1 MENSNKNK
9 KFHSGFVAIVGRP
22 NVGKSTFMNYVI
34 GQKIAIMSN
43 VPQTTR
49 NKIQGIYTTDK
60 EQIIFIDT
68 PGIHK
73 AHNKLGDFMVQ
84 SSLSTLNEVDAVMF
98 MISANEERGAGDNFI
113 IEHLKQIKKPVY
125 LVINKIDLINPNKL
139 LEIMDDYKDA
149 VDWKEV
155 VPISAIQGNN
165 VSEFIDTLAA
175 ELPEGPQ
182 YYPDDQVTDHPE
194 RFIAAEL
201 IREKVLM
208 LTRQEVPHS
217 VAVVIESLKRQDKR
231 KIHIQATII
240 VDRPTQKGIIIGHGG
255 QMLKKIGTLARED
268 IERLLGD
275 KVYLEL
281 RVKVSEGW
289 RDKQSLLQS
298 YGYRKDN
305 Y

>member
-125 LVINKIDLINPNKL
+125 LVINKIDLINSNKL

-268 IERLLGD
+268 IERLFGD

-281 RVKVSEGW
+281 WVKVSEGW

>member
-1 MENSNKNK
+1 LENSNKNK

-281 RVKVSEGW
+281 WVKVSEGW

>member
-1 MENSNKNK
+1 MENSSS
-9 KFHSGFVAIVGRP
+9 KFRSGFVAIVGRP

-49 NKIQGIYTTDK
+49 NKIRGIYTTDE

-73 AHNKLGDFMVQ
+73 AHNKLGDYMVQ
-84 SSLSTLNEVDAVMF
+84 SSLSTLNEVDAIMF
-98 MISANEERGAGDNFI
+98 MVAANEERGAGDNFI
-113 IEHLKQIKKPVY
+113 IEHLKQVNKPVY
-125 LVINKIDLINPNKL
+125 LIINKIDLINPNKML
-139 LEIMDDYKDA
+139 KIMDTYKDA
-149 VDWKEV
+149 LDWKEV
-155 VPISAIQGNN
+155 VPISATQGNN
-165 VSEFIDTLAA
+165 VSELMDTLSKQ
-175 ELPEGPQ
+175 LPEGPQ

-194 RFIAAEL
+194 RFIVAEL

-217 VAVVIESLKRQDKR
+217 VAVVIDSLKRQDKR
-231 KIHIQATII
+231 KIHVQATII
-240 VDRPTQKGIIIGHGG
+240 VDRPTQKGIVIGHGG

-275 KVYLEL
+275 QVYLEL
-281 RVKVSEGW
+281 WVKVSEGW

-305 Y
+305 

>member
-1 MENSNKNK
+1 
-9 KFHSGFVAIVGRP
+9 
-22 NVGKSTFMNYVI
+22 MNYVI

-49 NKIQGIYTTDK
+49 NKIQGIYTTSK

-84 SSLSTLNEVDAVMF
+84 SSLSTLNEVDAIMF

-113 IEHLKQIKKPVY
+113 IEHLKQTKKPVY

-149 VDWKEV
+149 LNWKEV
-155 VPISAIQGNN
+155 VPISAAQGNN
-165 VSEFIDTLAA
+165 VSELIDTLAD

-182 YYPDDQVTDHPE
+182 YYPEDQVTDHPE
-194 RFIAAEL
+194 RFIVAEL

-217 VAVVIESLKRQDKR
+217 VAVVIDSLKRQDKR
-231 KIHIQATII
+231 KIHVQATII

-281 RVKVSEGW
+281 WVKVSEGW

>member
-139 LEIMDDYKDA
+139 LEIMDDYKDS

-281 RVKVSEGW
+281 WVKVSEGW

>member
-1 MENSNKNK
+1 LENSSS
-9 KFHSGFVAIVGRP
+9 KFRSGFVAIVGRP

-49 NKIQGIYTTDK
+49 NKIRGIYTTDE

-73 AHNKLGDFMVQ
+73 AHNKLGDYMVQ
-84 SSLSTLNEVDAVMF
+84 SSLSTLNEVDAIMF
-98 MISANEERGAGDNFI
+98 MVAANEERGAGDNFI
-113 IEHLKQIKKPVY
+113 IEHLKQVNKPVY
-125 LVINKIDLINPNKL
+125 LIINKIDLINPNKM
-139 LEIMDDYKDA
+139 LEIMDTYKDA
-149 VDWKEV
+149 LDWKEV
-155 VPISAIQGNN
+155 VPISATQGNN
-165 VSEFIDTLAA
+165 VSELMDTLSKQ
-175 ELPEGPQ
+175 LPEGPQ
-182 YYPDDQVTDHPE
+182 YYPEDQVTDHPE
-194 RFIAAEL
+194 RFIVAEL

-217 VAVVIESLKRQDKR
+217 VAVVIDSLKRQDKR
-231 KIHIQATII
+231 KIHVQATII
-240 VDRPTQKGIIIGHGG
+240 VDRPTQKGIVIGHGG

-275 KVYLEL
+275 QVYLEL
-281 RVKVSEGW
+281 WVKVSEGW

-305 Y
+305 

>member
-1 MENSNKNK
+1 MVSSNK

-98 MISANEERGAGDNFI
+98 MISANEERGAGDDFI
-113 IEHLKQIKKPVY
+113 IERLKQIKKPVY
-125 LVINKIDLINPNKL
+125 LIINKIDLINPNKL
-139 LEIMDDYKDA
+139 LEIMDNYKDA
-149 VDWKEV
+149 LNWKEV
-155 VPISAIQGNN
+155 IPISATQGNN
-165 VSEFIDTLAA
+165 VSELIDTLAA
-175 ELPEGPQ
+175 ELSEGPK

-194 RFIAAEL
+194 RFIVAEL

-281 RVKVSEGW
+281 WVKVSEGW

>member
-1 MENSNKNK
+1 MENSSS
-9 KFHSGFVAIVGRP
+9 KFRSGFVAIVGRP

-49 NKIQGIYTTDK
+49 NKIRGIYTTDE

-73 AHNKLGDFMVQ
+73 AHNKLGDYMVQ
-84 SSLSTLNEVDAVMF
+84 SSLSTLNEVDAIMF
-98 MISANEERGAGDNFI
+98 MVAANEERGAGDNFI
-113 IEHLKQIKKPVY
+113 IEHLKQVNKPVY
-125 LVINKIDLINPNKL
+125 LIINKIDLINPNKM
-139 LEIMDDYKDA
+139 LEIMDTYKDA
-149 VDWKEV
+149 LDWKEV
-155 VPISAIQGNN
+155 VPISATQGNN
-165 VSEFIDTLAA
+165 VSELMDTLSKQ
-175 ELPEGPQ
+175 LPEGPQ
-182 YYPDDQVTDHPE
+182 YYPEDQVTDHPE
-194 RFIAAEL
+194 RFIVAEL

-217 VAVVIESLKRQDKR
+217 VAVVIDSLKRQDKR
-231 KIHIQATII
+231 KIHVQATII
-240 VDRPTQKGIIIGHGG
+240 VDRPTQKGIVIGHGG

-275 KVYLEL
+275 QVYLEL
-281 RVKVSEGW
+281 WVKVSEGW

-305 Y
+305 

>member
-268 IERLLGD
+268 IERLFGD

-281 RVKVSEGW
+281 WVKVSEGW

>member
-217 VAVVIESLKRQDKR
+217 VAVVIESLKRRDKR

-281 RVKVSEGW
+281 WVKVSEGW

>member
-139 LEIMDDYKDA
+139 LEIMDDYEDA

-281 RVKVSEGW
+281 WVKVSEGW

>member
-1 MENSNKNK
+1 
-9 KFHSGFVAIVGRP
+9 VAIVGRP

-49 NKIQGIYTTDK
+49 NKIRGIYTTDE

-73 AHNKLGDFMVQ
+73 AHNKLGDYMVQ
-84 SSLSTLNEVDAVMF
+84 SSLSTLNEVDAIMF
-98 MISANEERGAGDNFI
+98 MVAANEERGAGDNFI
-113 IEHLKQIKKPVY
+113 IEHLKQVNKPVY
-125 LVINKIDLINPNKL
+125 LIINKIDLINPNKM
-139 LEIMDDYKDA
+139 LEIMDTYKDA
-149 VDWKEV
+149 LDWKEV
-155 VPISAIQGNN
+155 VPISATQGNN
-165 VSEFIDTLAA
+165 VSELMDTLSKQ
-175 ELPEGPQ
+175 LPEGPQ
-182 YYPDDQVTDHPE
+182 YYPEDQVTDHPE
-194 RFIAAEL
+194 RFIVAEL

-217 VAVVIESLKRQDKR
+217 VAVVIDSLKRQDKR
-231 KIHIQATII
+231 KIHVQATII
-240 VDRPTQKGIIIGHGG
+240 VDRPTQKGIVIGHGG

-275 KVYLEL
+275 QVYLEL
-281 RVKVSEGW
+281 WVKVSEGW

-305 Y
+305 

>member
-1 MENSNKNK
+1 
-9 KFHSGFVAIVGRP
+9 
-22 NVGKSTFMNYVI
+22 MNYVI

-49 NKIQGIYTTDK
+49 NKIQGIYTTSK

-84 SSLSTLNEVDAVMF
+84 SSLSTLNEVDAIMF

-113 IEHLKQIKKPVY
+113 IEHLKQTKKPVY

-149 VDWKEV
+149 LNWKEV
-155 VPISAIQGNN
+155 VPISATQGNN
-165 VSEFIDTLAA
+165 VSELIDTLAD

-194 RFIAAEL
+194 RFIVAEL

-217 VAVVIESLKRQDKR
+217 VAVVIDSLKRQDKR
-231 KIHIQATII
+231 KIHVQATII

-281 RVKVSEGW
+281 WVKVSEGW

>member
-1 MENSNKNK
+1 
-9 KFHSGFVAIVGRP
+9 
-22 NVGKSTFMNYVI
+22 
-34 GQKIAIMSN
+34 MSN

-84 SSLSTLNEVDAVMF
+84 SSLSTLNEVDTVMF

-281 RVKVSEGW
+281 WVKVSEGW

>member
-1 MENSNKNK
+1 MENSNKS
-9 KFHSGFVAIVGRP
+9 FHSGFVAIVGRP

-49 NKIQGIYTTDK
+49 NKIQGIYTTSK

-84 SSLSTLNEVDAVMF
+84 SSLSTLNEVDAIMF

-113 IEHLKQIKKPVY
+113 IEHLKQTKKPVY

-149 VDWKEV
+149 LNWKEV
-155 VPISAIQGNN
+155 VPISATQGNN
-165 VSEFIDTLAA
+165 VSELIDTLAD

-194 RFIAAEL
+194 RFIVAEL

-217 VAVVIESLKRQDKR
+217 VAVVIDSLKRQDKR
-231 KIHIQATII
+231 KIHVQATII

-281 RVKVSEGW
+281 WVKVSEGW

>member
-1 MENSNKNK
+1 M
-9 KFHSGFVAIVGRP
+9 AIVGRP

-49 NKIQGIYTTDK
+49 NKIRGIYTTDE

-73 AHNKLGDFMVQ
+73 AHNKLGDYMVQ
-84 SSLSTLNEVDAVMF
+84 SSLSTLNEVDAIMF
-98 MISANEERGAGDNFI
+98 MVAANEERGAGDNFI
-113 IEHLKQIKKPVY
+113 IEHLKQVNKPVY
-125 LVINKIDLINPNKL
+125 LIINKIYLINPNKM
-139 LEIMDDYKDA
+139 LEIMDTYKDA
-149 VDWKEV
+149 LDWKDV
-155 VPISAIQGNN
+155 VPISATQGNN
-165 VSEFIDTLAA
+165 VSELMDTLSKQ
-175 ELPEGPQ
+175 LPEGPQ
-182 YYPDDQVTDHPE
+182 YYPEDQVTDHPE
-194 RFIAAEL
+194 RFIVAEL

-217 VAVVIESLKRQDKR
+217 VAVVIDSLKRQDKR
-231 KIHIQATII
+231 KIHVQATII
-240 VDRPTQKGIIIGHGG
+240 VDRPTQKGIVIGHGG

-275 KVYLEL
+275 QVYLEL
-281 RVKVSEGW
+281 WVKVSEGW

-305 Y
+305 

>member
-1 MENSNKNK
+1 MENSSNK
-9 KFHSGFVAIVGRP
+9 FRSGFVAIVGRP

-49 NKIQGIYTTDK
+49 NKIRGIYTTDK

-73 AHNKLGDFMVQ
+73 SHNKLGDYMVQ
-84 SSLSTLNEVDAVMF
+84 SSLSTLNEVDTIMF
-98 MISANEERGAGDNFI
+98 MVAANEERGAGDNFI
-113 IEHLKQIKKPVY
+113 IEHLKQVKKPVY
-125 LVINKIDLINPNKL
+125 LIINKIDLINPNKML
-139 LEIMDDYKDA
+139 QIMDTYKDA
-149 VDWKEV
+149 LDWKEV
-155 VPISAIQGNN
+155 VPISATQGNN
-165 VSEFIDTLAA
+165 VSEFMDTLS
-175 ELPEGPQ
+175 EQLPEGPK

-194 RFIAAEL
+194 RFIVAEL
-201 IREKVLM
+201 IREKILM

-217 VAVVIESLKRQDKR
+217 VAVVIDSLKRQDKR

-275 KVYLEL
+275 QVYLEL
-281 RVKVSEGW
+281 WVKVSEGW

-305 Y
+305 

>member
-1 MENSNKNK
+1 M
-9 KFHSGFVAIVGRP
+9 AIVGRP

-49 NKIQGIYTTDK
+49 NKIRGIYTTDE

-73 AHNKLGDFMVQ
+73 AHNKLGDYMVQ
-84 SSLSTLNEVDAVMF
+84 SSLSTLNEVDAIMF
-98 MISANEERGAGDNFI
+98 MVAANEERGAGDNFI
-113 IEHLKQIKKPVY
+113 IEHLKQVNKPVY
-125 LVINKIDLINPNKL
+125 LIINKIDLINPNKM
-139 LEIMDDYKDA
+139 LEIMDTYKDA
-149 VDWKEV
+149 LDWKEV
-155 VPISAIQGNN
+155 VPISATQGNN
-165 VSEFIDTLAA
+165 VSELMDTLSKQ
-175 ELPEGPQ
+175 LPEGPQ
-182 YYPDDQVTDHPE
+182 YYPEDQVTDHPE
-194 RFIAAEL
+194 RFIVAEL

-217 VAVVIESLKRQDKR
+217 VAVVMDSLKRQDKR
-231 KIHIQATII
+231 KIHVQATII
-240 VDRPTQKGIIIGHGG
+240 VDRPTQKGIVIGHGG

-275 KVYLEL
+275 QVYLEL
-281 RVKVSEGW
+281 WVKVSEGW

-305 Y
+305 

>member
-1 MENSNKNK
+1 M
-9 KFHSGFVAIVGRP
+9 AIVGRP

-49 NKIQGIYTTDK
+49 NKIRGIYTTDE

-73 AHNKLGDFMVQ
+73 AHNKLGDYMVQ
-84 SSLSTLNEVDAVMF
+84 SSLSTLNEVDAIMF
-98 MISANEERGAGDNFI
+98 MVAANEERGAGDNFI
-113 IEHLKQIKKPVY
+113 IEHLKQVNKPVY
-125 LVINKIDLINPNKL
+125 LIINKIDLINPNKM
-139 LEIMDDYKDA
+139 LEIMDTYKDA
-149 VDWKEV
+149 LDWKEV
-155 VPISAIQGNN
+155 VPISATQGNN
-165 VSEFIDTLAA
+165 VSELMDTLSKQ
-175 ELPEGPQ
+175 LPEGPQ
-182 YYPDDQVTDHPE
+182 YYPEDQVTDHPE
-194 RFIAAEL
+194 RFIVAEL

-217 VAVVIESLKRQDKR
+217 VAVVIDSLKRQDKR
-231 KIHIQATII
+231 KIHVQATII
-240 VDRPTQKGIIIGHGG
+240 VDRPTQKGIVIGHGG

-275 KVYLEL
+275 QVYLEL
-281 RVKVSEGW
+281 WVKVSEGW

-305 Y
+305 